1 MTAFALKKDNLYQEL
16 RQEILSGHYAP
27 ESRLP
32 NELDF
37 CRQLGVGK
45 VTLRSALERLEKDG
59 LVICQRGGM
68 LQPDSGG
75 NHSGKRNRTAAQ
87 LYPAGNRSHG
97 SGNGI

>member
-1 MTAFALKKDNLYQEL
+1 MVFTLKKDNLYQEL

-45 VTLRSALERLEKDG
+45 VTLRSALEKLEKDG
-59 LVICQRGGM
+59 LVIRMPGKGTFV
-68 LQPDSGG
+68 SGTG
-75 NHSGKRNRTAAQ
+75 RSNRILVGITQASGIELPHN
-87 LYPAGNRSHG
+87 Y
-97 SGNGI
+97 IC